1 MDKIQQKKQDQ
12 CRMQLIITHL
22 SYHSQL
28 HKDWR
33 DYYKKPL
40 IKGTRYASHETGF
53 EMHVDPDKGDY
64 LSFNGERF
72 VAWAWQPKGRT
83 IFFLRKTLEKGE
95 KISKETAKKIKM
107 DEISVYD
114 IW

>member
-1 MDKIQQKKQDQ
+1 MDKIQQKNQDQ
-12 CRMQLIITHL
+12 RRIQGVVTHL
-22 SYHSQL
+22 SLHSQL
-28 HKDWR
+28 HKDWC

-40 IKGTRYASHETGF
+40 IKGVRYASHETGF

-83 IFFLRKTLEKGE
+83 VFFLRKTLEKGE
-95 KISKETAKKIKM
+95 KITTKNAKKIKM
-107 DEISVYD
+107 N
-114 IW
+114 